1 MVRVTIWVRYGIEK
15 MRIIHFSA
23 YGPYLREPRDKLIDF
38 NERGVSIVSPD
49 EKKLWHKDVEQFK
62 LAKGGSAE
70 LLLHRE
76 HELDA
81 QKNGG
86 EPQVIWQGTDES

>member
-1 MVRVTIWVRYGIEK
+1 

-49 EKKLWHKDVEQFK
+49 GKELWHKDVEQFK
-62 LAKGGSAE
+62 LAKEAVQSCYFIASTSLTLKRTE
-70 LLLHRE
+70 
-76 HELDA
+76 
-81 QKNGG
+81 
-86 EPQVIWQGTDES
+86 ESLR